1 MAYSGKC
8 VISACHCFRSCSLIP
23 NRRMGRMFSPDRIT
37 RFKNRDNDMISTKR
51 TAGIEGD
58 THMSTMKSTA
68 ANLTRRAGGA
78 TMGNAGMAM
87 FPIRLAAVA
96 GLAAA
101 MVLFVNAA
109 KRAGLIPISSAT
121 QLVAPLAQAFAI
133 ILVVGLA
140 AVAMRQSSR
149 YSSVALALNVL
160 GLAAVTGVEWVINLV
175 FVRLDPAQ
183 IAALRSGPL
192 GTAFLAAS
200 IIFLLGSLLYCSAL
214 LRDGTAPRIP
224 VIAYA
229 VATIPIALRIFVPEL
244 VLDVSLGLL
253 GTSVTWLALWMLGS
267 HPTPDRHTEVETA

>member
-1 MAYSGKC
+1 MSTTA
-8 VISACHCFRSCSLIP
+8 P
-23 NRRMGRMFSPDRIT
+23 NITRWAGLAAKGNEGIAMFS
-37 RFKNRDNDMISTKR
+37 S
-51 TAGIEGD
+51 
-58 THMSTMKSTA
+58 
-68 ANLTRRAGGA
+68 
-78 TMGNAGMAM
+78 
-87 FPIRLAAVA
+87 RLAAVA
-96 GLAAA
+96 GLASGV
-101 MVLFVNAA
+101 VLFINAA

-244 VLDVSLGLL
+244 VLDVSLALL

>member
-1 MAYSGKC
+1 
-8 VISACHCFRSCSLIP
+8 
-23 NRRMGRMFSPDRIT
+23 
-37 RFKNRDNDMISTKR
+37 
-51 TAGIEGD
+51 
-58 THMSTMKSTA
+58 MKPTA
-68 ANLTRRAGGA
+68 ANLTRRAGVA
-78 TMGNAGMAM
+78 AMGNAGMAR

-101 MVLFVNAA
+101 VVLFVNAA

-121 QLVAPLAQAFAI
+121 QLVAPLAQALAI

-140 AVAMRQSSR
+140 AIAMRQSSR

-175 FVRLDPAQ
+175 FVALDPAQ

-200 IIFLLGSLLYCSAL
+200 ITFLLGSILYCSAL
-214 LRDGTAPRIP
+214 LRDGKAPRIP

-229 VATIPIALRIFVPEL
+229 IATIPIGLRVFVPEL
-244 VLDVSLGLL
+244 VLDVALGLL
-253 GTSVTWLALWMLGS
+253 GAAVIRLALWMLSS
-267 HPTPDRHTEVETA
+267 HLAPDLHTEVETA